1 MKIIGAERNNEWW
14 WVERWKHF
22 SRKFY
27 LWQKDGRSTGFI
39 FHSVFVPPLTYKN
52 NNKQSNLQ
60 RDRGETS
67 WPKPFNL
74 VWIVRCFETADLTIS
89 VIPPFISKTTNK
101 RGHACNPTVT
111 YCSVTR
117 AITRVTYT
125 FDNAVSLLE
134 LDFRAEASAIRR
146 SSSSKLIASTKA

>member
-1 MKIIGAERNNEWW
+1 M
-14 WVERWKHF
+14 
-22 SRKFY
+22 
-27 LWQKDGRSTGFI
+27 
-39 FHSVFVPPLTYKN
+39 PPLTYKN

-60 RDRGETS
+60 RDRDETS